1 MRMQANPSN
10 ATWLAG
16 TCLGLVLAIT
26 MAISSTTARPA
37 AADSKRGTGMRC
49 ESDSDCKSYDCD
61 HGVCRGHGGDKVG
74 TGGACESDS
83 DCKSY
88 DCDHGVCR
96 GGVHVDVER
105 VQRRRAPRGRVGLVP
120 AEDRRSVALLQGV
133 GIEEPAHAPQH
144 PEVLIERPVLLHED
158 DDVLDV
164 CDGSHDPGNVAAR
177 GSSYQLGPTRGPGCR
192 FAVPPRSCKQTL

>member
-1 MRMQANPSN
+1 MQANPSN

-37 AADSKRGTGMRC
+37 AADAKRGTGMRC

-96 GGVHVDVER
+96 GHGGEKIDAGGVCESDSDCKSYDCDH
-105 VQRRRAPRGRVGLVP
+105 
-120 AEDRRSVALLQGV
+120 GV
-133 GIEEPAHAPQH
+133 
-144 PEVLIERPVLLHED
+144 
-158 DDVLDV
+158 
-164 CDGSHDPGNVAAR
+164 
-177 GSSYQLGPTRGPGCR
+177 CR
-192 FAVPPRSCKQTL
+192 T